1 MNENNNNA
9 DPINTPSGG
18 LGVNNNNN
26 ASPQKSPSGDI
37 GVTPPLGGR
46 GVIGGGLVNAH
57 LHTPYSFSAFD
68 SIPQALD
75 MAVDENV
82 KVVGI
87 NDFYATE
94 GYAEW
99 ASECAKRNLFPLFN
113 IEFISLNKEDQ
124 ENGVRVNDPS
134 NPGRTYLSGKGLA
147 FPSILKDPWLKQLND
162 VKAES
167 NKHVEKMCAKM
178 NEILASIEAP
188 FTISFSEVEKE
199 LTRGSIRERHLAKAL
214 RMKIAETF
222 SNEADQ
228 IAFYQKVF
236 GGKALKSKVS
246 DVAAVENEIRGN
258 LLKAGGGAFVP
269 ESPEAFLDMDDV
281 CKIIINA
288 GGIPTYPFLADFGNK
303 QFTDFEGNK
312 EKALE
317 ILKKRGFA
325 SIELIPTRNTVE
337 VLEEYTNFFW
347 NHGFVVTFGTEH
359 NTPAM
364 EPIEVHVQTNQK
376 LSQAMLEINY
386 KGACVIAAHQEL
398 VRQGKK
404 GYIDKNGVAD
414 YANRE
419 KYIQIGHEL
428 INTPRP
434 LKGGKELPNLK
445 V

>member
-1 MNENNNNA
+1 MDENNNNV
-9 DPINTPSGG
+9 DLILSPLGG
-18 LGVNNNNN
+18 VG
-26 ASPQKSPSGDI
+26 G
-37 GVTPPLGGR
+37 GFPPLGGGQG
-46 GVIGGGLVNAH
+46 GVLVNAH

-75 MAVDENV
+75 MAVAENV

-99 ASECAKRNLFPLFN
+99 AEECAKRNLYPLFN

-124 ENGVRVNDPS
+124 DNGIRVNDPN

-147 FPSILKDPWLKQLND
+147 YPLILKDPYLLQLNN

-167 NKHVEKMCAKM
+167 NHHVERMCAKM
-178 NEILASIEAP
+178 NEILVSIGAP
-188 FTISFSEVEKE
+188 FSISFEDVKVK
-199 LTRGSIRERHLAKAL
+199 LTKGSIRERHLAKAL
-214 RMKIAETF
+214 RMKVAESF
-222 SNEADQ
+222 ASEAEQ
-228 IAFYQKVF
+228 WAFYGKVF
-236 GGKALKSKVS
+236 GGKALKSAVS
-246 DVAAVENEIRGN
+246 DVAGVENEIRGN
-258 LLKAGGGAFVP
+258 LLKAGGAAFVP
-269 ESPEAFLDMDDV
+269 ESPEAFLDLDDV
-281 CKIIINA
+281 CKIIIAA

-303 QFTDFEGNK
+303 QFTDFEGDK

-317 ILKKRGFA
+317 TLKKRGFA

-347 NHGFVVTFGTEH
+347 NNGFVVTFGTEH

-364 EPIEVHVQTNQK
+364 EPVEVHVQTNLK

-386 KGACVIAAHQEL
+386 KSACVVAAHQEL

-404 GYIDKNGVAD
+404 GYIDENGVAD
-414 YANRE
+414 VENRE
-419 KYIQIGHEL
+419 EYIQLGNRVIKASP
-428 INTPRP
+428 TPP
-434 LKGGKELPNLK
+434 KHPPTP
-445 V
+445 